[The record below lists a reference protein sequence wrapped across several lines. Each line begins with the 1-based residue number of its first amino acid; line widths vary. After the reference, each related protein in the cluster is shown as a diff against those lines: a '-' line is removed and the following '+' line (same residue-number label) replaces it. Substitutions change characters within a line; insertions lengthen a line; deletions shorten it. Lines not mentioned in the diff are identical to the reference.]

1 MRKFKAIFAGGGT
14 GGHLTPALAIANNL
28 KAKIGNKAEA
38 DFLFIG
44 TRRGI
49 EFKVREKLGYPLAL
63 INIRG
68 LSRSLSLSNL
78 MFPFLLIGAVL
89 KSMSIIGSFKP
100 DIVIGTGGYVMGPV
114 LLAAYF
120 KGVNRVLQE
129 QNSYPGLT
137 TRRLAPLTDRVFLGF
152 HDAVGY
158 LSEKCRVIDSGNP
171 VNELVGSVPKEEGLR
186 YFEFDHSKKTIMIMG
201 GSQGASNIN
210 KNILRNLDGLDEKYQ
225 LIWQTGDRDYKDVT
239 ASAGGRVSGR
249 SLFPFTDRIEL
260 AYAAADII
268 IARAGALSLAEIAAA
283 GLPSILI
290 PFPFAT
296 GDHQMKNA
304 ESFARNGAAVII
316 RDNDLERI
324 DLLGKA
330 VELIQT
336 DNLEVMSRAAG
347 ENHLINGKRAVDII
361 CDEILE
367 LTEFDKE

>member
-1 MRKFKAIFAGGGT
+1 MKKFKAIFAGGGT
-14 GGHLTPALAIANNL
+14 GGHLTPALAIANSL

-89 KSMSIIGSFKP
+89 KSMTLIGSFKP

-120 KGVNRVLQE
+120 KGVNRVMQE

-137 TRRLAPLTDRVFLGF
+137 TRKLAPLTDRVFLGF
-152 HDAVGY
+152 HDAVSH
-158 LSEKCRVIDSGNP
+158 LSGKCRVIDSGNP
-171 VNELVGSVPKEEGLR
+171 VNNVIGTVAKEEGLR
-186 YFEFDHSKKTIMIMG
+186 FFELDPSKRTIMIMG

-210 KNILRNLDGLDEKYQ
+210 KNILRNLDGLDENYQ

-249 SLFPFTDRIEL
+249 SLFPFTDRIEM

-283 GLPSILI
+283 GLPSVLV
-290 PFPFAT
+290 PFPYAT

-304 ESFARNGAAVII
+304 ESFAKNDAAVII
-316 RDNDLERI
+316 KDSDLDRI
-324 DLLGKA
+324 NLLGEA
-330 VELIQT
+330 VELLRGDKT
-336 DNLEVMSRAAG
+336 GEMSRAAKA
-347 ENHLINGKRAVDII
+347 NHLIDGRRAVDII

-367 LTEFDKE
+367 LTAFDKE